1 MSAKTRRSYSMVSI
15 MDVKSDRQVCDN
27 RVIVSQ
33 SAVSQKS
40 IDLDIS
46 LRPIISPT
54 EDRDIGS
61 LASNNPHTTNV
72 KQSQQP
78 CSSSVSS
85 LATGSDSYNHDI
97 TDTDLAKKSMKLNLV
112 SSSNDNKFTESS
124 IRHGSIKAE
133 SSGTSVGA
141 STSSVVTTTTAI
153 IMKHRK
159 LKDRSLSDEIG
170 SPKSPAA
177 TTGMGI
183 TDCALMFAPTISPSI
198 QLEVVDDRK
207 ALRDALYQGIFH
219 RHRRTIFAVGSFLR
233 MLKSR
238 NSSYNTIRSS
248 SEGEDDTK

>member
-1 MSAKTRRSYSMVSI
+1 MVSI
-15 MDVKSDRQVCDN
+15 MDVESDRQVCDN

-46 LRPIISPT
+46 LRPIISST
-54 EDRDIGS
+54 ADRDTGN
-61 LASNNPHTTNV
+61 LEPVAHVVTGTVANLPETPQ
-72 KQSQQP
+72 QSGPSAGLPGYQ
-78 CSSSVSS
+78 
-85 LATGSDSYNHDI
+85 HDV
-97 TDTDLAKKSMKLNLV
+97 TDTDLAKRSMKLNLV
-112 SSSNDNKFTESS
+112 DTAHIGNTRDIALPAELINAASSSTD
-124 IRHGSIKAE
+124 
-133 SSGTSVGA
+133 VGA
-141 STSSVVTTTTAI
+141 ASAGTVVTTTAAI

-159 LKDRSLSDEIG
+159 LKERTFSDEIG

-177 TTGMGI
+177 TV
-183 TDCALMFAPTISPSI
+183 
-198 QLEVVDDRK
+198 EVVDDRK

>member
-1 MSAKTRRSYSMVSI
+1 MVSI
-15 MDVKSDRQVCDN
+15 MDVESDRQVCDN

-46 LRPIISPT
+46 LRPIISST
-54 EDRDIGS
+54 ADRDTGN
-61 LASNNPHTTNV
+61 LELVAPVAGGT
-72 KQSQQP
+72 QPQQP
-78 CSSSVSS
+78 CTSAGTAPYS
-85 LATGSDSYNHDI
+85 HDA
-97 TDTDLAKKSMKLNLV
+97 TDTELVKRSMKLNLV
-112 SSSNDNKFTESS
+112 DTSASIGNTREVGIPGDLIDTASSS
-124 IRHGSIKAE
+124 
-133 SSGTSVGA
+133 TSVGGA
-141 STSSVVTTTTAI
+141 SAGTVVTTTAAI

-159 LKDRSLSDEIG
+159 LKERTFSDEIG

-177 TTGMGI
+177 
-183 TDCALMFAPTISPSI
+183 SV
-198 QLEVVDDRK
+198 EVVDDRK

>member
-1 MSAKTRRSYSMVSI
+1 MVSI
-15 MDVKSDRQVCDN
+15 MDVESDRQVCDN

-46 LRPIISPT
+46 LRPIISST
-54 EDRDIGS
+54 ADRDTGN
-61 LASNNPHTTNV
+61 LELVAHVVTGTAANLPETP
-72 KQSQQP
+72 QQP
-78 CSSSVSS
+78 GTSAG
-85 LATGSDSYNHDI
+85 LPAYQHDV
-97 TDTDLAKKSMKLNLV
+97 TDTDLAKRSMKLNLV
-112 SSSNDNKFTESS
+112 DTANIGNARDIGLPAELINAASSSTGAGAAS
-124 IRHGSIKAE
+124 A
-133 SSGTSVGA
+133 GT
-141 STSSVVTTTTAI
+141 VVTTTAAI

-159 LKDRSLSDEIG
+159 LKERTFSDEIG

-177 TTGMGI
+177 TV
-183 TDCALMFAPTISPSI
+183 
-198 QLEVVDDRK
+198 EVVDDRK

>member
-1 MSAKTRRSYSMVSI
+1 
-15 MDVKSDRQVCDN
+15 MDVESDRQVCDN

-46 LRPIISPT
+46 LRPIIAST
-54 EDRDIGS
+54 SDRDTVNLKLITTGTP
-61 LASNNPHTTNV
+61 ANQSN
-72 KQSQQP
+72 QP
-78 CSSSVSS
+78 CSSTASS
-85 LATGSDSYNHDI
+85 ITVANPYNHDAG
-97 TDTDLAKKSMKLNLV
+97 DTDLVKKSMKLNLV
-112 SSSNDNKFTESS
+112 DSSRINTNDREVSISGDFINAAASSSS
-124 IRHGSIKAE
+124 
-133 SSGTSVGA
+133 SVGA
-141 STSSVVTTTTAI
+141 SSGTVVTTTAAI
-153 IMKHRK
+153 IMKHHK
-159 LKDRSLSDEIG
+159 LRERTFSDEIG

-177 TTGMGI
+177 TT
-183 TDCALMFAPTISPSI
+183 
-198 QLEVVDDRK
+198 EVVDDRK

>member
-1 MSAKTRRSYSMVSI
+1 MVSI
-15 MDVKSDRQVCDN
+15 MDVKSDRQACDN

-54 EDRDIGS
+54 EDRDTGS
-61 LASNNPHTTNV
+61 LASNNPNTNV

-85 LATGSDSYNHDI
+85 IATGSDSYNHDI

-112 SSSNDNKFTESS
+112 SSSNNNKFAESS
-124 IRHGSIKAE
+124 IHHGSIKAE
-133 SSGTSVGA
+133 SSDTSAGA

-177 TTGMGI
+177 TT
-183 TDCALMFAPTISPSI
+183 
-198 QLEVVDDRK
+198 VVDDRK

>member
-1 MSAKTRRSYSMVSI
+1 MNRNKLMFRSSIFKTTMSAKTRRSYSMVSI

-177 TTGMGI
+177 TT
-183 TDCALMFAPTISPSI
+183 
-198 QLEVVDDRK
+198 VVDDRK

>member
-1 MSAKTRRSYSMVSI
+1 
-15 MDVKSDRQVCDN
+15 MDLKSERQICDN

-40 IDLDIS
+40 IQLNIS
-46 LRPIISPT
+46 LRPTIPLE
-54 EDRDIGS
+54 EDRDEGS
-61 LASNNPHTTNV
+61 LMSTTPSTLTNV
-72 KQSQQP
+72 QPQP

-85 LATGSDSYNHDI
+85 LATCPDTYDNDI
-97 TDTDLAKKSMKLNLV
+97 TDTDLAKKSMRLNLV
-112 SSSNDNKFTESS
+112 NSSNNSRVRGCSILSES
-124 IRHGSIKAE
+124 INAE
-133 SSGTSVGA
+133 LTSTNVEA
-141 STSSVVTTTTAI
+141 STSSVVTTTSAI

-159 LKDRSLSDEIG
+159 LKDRAFSDEIG

-177 TTGMGI
+177 T
-183 TDCALMFAPTISPSI
+183 S
-198 QLEVVDDRK
+198 EVVDDRK

>member
-1 MSAKTRRSYSMVSI
+1 MVSI
-15 MDVKSDRQVCDN
+15 MDVKSDRQACDN

-54 EDRDIGS
+54 EDRDTGS
-61 LASNNPHTTNV
+61 LASNNPNTNV

-85 LATGSDSYNHDI
+85 IATGSDSYNHDI

-112 SSSNDNKFTESS
+112 SSSNNNKFAESS
-124 IRHGSIKAE
+124 IHHGSIKAE
-133 SSGTSVGA
+133 SSDTSAGA

-177 TTGMGI
+177 TT
-183 TDCALMFAPTISPSI
+183 
-198 QLEVVDDRK
+198 EVVDDRK

>member
-1 MSAKTRRSYSMVSI
+1 MVSI
-15 MDVKSDRQVCDN
+15 MDVKSDRQACDN

-54 EDRDIGS
+54 EDRDTGS
-61 LASNNPHTTNV
+61 LASNNPNTNV

-85 LATGSDSYNHDI
+85 IATGSDSYNHDI

-112 SSSNDNKFTESS
+112 SSSNNNKFAESS
-124 IRHGSIKAE
+124 IHHGSIKTE
-133 SSGTSVGA
+133 SSDTSAGA

-177 TTGMGI
+177 TTG
-183 TDCALMFAPTISPSI
+183 TMFE
-198 QLEVVDDRK
+198 LN
-207 ALRDALYQGIFH
+207 LYQ
-219 RHRRTIFAVGSFLR
+219 
-233 MLKSR
+233 
-238 NSSYNTIRSS
+238 
-248 SEGEDDTK
+248 

>member
-1 MSAKTRRSYSMVSI
+1 MVSI
-15 MDVKSDRQVCDN
+15 MDVESDRQVCDN

-46 LRPIISPT
+46 LRPIIASAS
-54 EDRDIGS
+54 DRETVDLELITTGS
-61 LASNNPHTTNV
+61 LENQSN
-72 KQSQQP
+72 QP
-78 CSSSVSS
+78 CSSTANSTA
-85 LATGSDSYNHDI
+85 ATNPYNHDVG
-97 TDTDLAKKSMKLNLV
+97 DTDLVKRSMKLNLV
-112 SSSNDNKFTESS
+112 DSCSINSKARETSSPADLTNTAASSSSS
-124 IRHGSIKAE
+124 L
-133 SSGTSVGA
+133 GA
-141 STSSVVTTTTAI
+141 SSSTVVTTTAAI

-159 LKDRSLSDEIG
+159 LKERTFSDEIG

-177 TTGMGI
+177 TTGEGI
-183 TDCALMFAPTISPSI
+183 VHCALMIAQKTTPTM
-198 QLEVVDDRK
+198 QVEVVDDRK

>member
-1 MSAKTRRSYSMVSI
+1 MVSI
-15 MDVKSDRQVCDN
+15 MDVKSDRQACDN

-54 EDRDIGS
+54 DDRDTGS
-61 LASNNPHTTNV
+61 LASNNPNTNV

-85 LATGSDSYNHDI
+85 IATGSDTYNHDI

-112 SSSNDNKFTESS
+112 SSSNNNKFAESS
-124 IRHGSIKAE
+124 IHHGSIKAE
-133 SSGTSVGA
+133 SSDTSAGA

-177 TTGMGI
+177 TT
-183 TDCALMFAPTISPSI
+183 
-198 QLEVVDDRK
+198 EVVDDRK